1 MVNMKN
7 MVRTALMAAVAASAF
22 GGAVHAQLDQAIA
35 NARTGTAAG
44 ARTQVRVD
52 QLDDQR
58 TDIELE
64 YRTVLQQVES
74 QALFVEQQRVFI
86 RSQEN
91 ELTSLEQQIAR
102 VDGIE
107 RDLAPMMREMVQ
119 ALENFINL
127 DLPFQME
134 GEGGRLARI
143 ERLYT
148 LIDNANV
155 SPAERYRV
163 ILNAYEIESA
173 YGRSLRTYD
182 EEILEGGVP
191 VVVAVLQVGRVA
203 VIRQYPTG
211 NRLTIRYVG
220 SSDWVELNSSYG
232 SNVAKAVRIAAEVTT
247 PSVFL
252 APLPG
257 PTDAR

>member
-7 MVRTALMAAVAASAF
+7 TVRAVLMAAVAASAF

-35 NARTGTAAG
+35 NARTGTEAG

-64 YRTVLQQVES
+64 YRTVLQQIES

-119 ALENFINL
+119 GLENFINL

-191 VVVAVLQVGRVA
+191 VVVKVLQIGRVA
-203 VIRQYPTG
+203 VIRQYPNGNLTMRHAGSTG
-211 NRLTIRYVG
+211 WEDLSGGYA
-220 SSDWVELNSSYG
+220 
-232 SNVAKAVRIAAEVTT
+232 SNVSKAIRIADEVTT